1 LEIAAMGDQEM
12 TTDVTR
18 EKLIADFKVVL
29 ADAEEMLKATAS
41 QTGDKAAEMR
51 EKVGEHLKR
60 AKFRLQEEQDKM
72 IARTKEVAGA
82 TDDYVHD
89 HPWQAVGVG
98 AGVGLLIG
106 LLIGRR

>member
-1 LEIAAMGDQEM
+1 MGDQEM

-18 EKLIADFKVVL
+18 EKLIADFKVVI
-29 ADAEEMLKATAS
+29 ADAEELLKATAA

-51 EKVGEHLKR
+51 EKATEHLKR
-60 AKFRLQEEQDKM
+60 AKLRLMEEQDKM
-72 IARTKEVAGA
+72 LARTKEVAGA

-89 HPWQAVGVG
+89 HPWQAVGVA

>member
-1 LEIAAMGDQEM
+1 M
-12 TTDVTR
+12 TPNDVTADVTR

-29 ADAEEMLKATAS
+29 ADAEELLKATAA

-51 EKVGEHLKR
+51 EKIGEHLKR
-60 AKFRLQEEQDKM
+60 AKFRLQEEQEKVV
-72 IARTKEVAGA
+72 ARTKEVAGA

-89 HPWQAVGVG
+89 HPWQAVGAGV
-98 AGVGLLIG
+98 GVGLLLG

>member
-1 LEIAAMGDQEM
+1 MGAQDM
-12 TTDVTR
+12 TDATR

-29 ADAEEMLKATAS
+29 SDAEELLKATAS

-51 EKVGEHLKR
+51 EKVTEHIKR
-60 AKFRLQEEQDKM
+60 AKFRMQEEQEKVL
-72 IARTKEVAGA
+72 ARTKEVAGA

-89 HPWQAVGVG
+89 HPWQAVGMA
-98 AGVGLLIG
+98 AGVGVLLG

>member
-1 LEIAAMGDQEM
+1 MGDPQM
-12 TTDVTR
+12 NDMTR

-41 QTGDKAAEMR
+41 QTGEKAAEMR
-51 EKVGEHLKR
+51 EKVGDHLKR
-60 AKFRLQEEQDKM
+60 AKIRLQEEQEKAL
-72 IARTKEVAGA
+72 ARTKEVAGA

-98 AGVGLLIG
+98 AGIGFLLG

>member
-1 LEIAAMGDQEM
+1 M
-12 TTDVTR
+12 TPNDVTADVTR

-29 ADAEEMLKATAS
+29 ADAEELLKATAA

-51 EKVGEHLKR
+51 EKVTEHLKR
-60 AKFRLQEEQDKM
+60 AKFRLQEEQEKVL
-72 IARTKEVAGA
+72 ARTKEVAGA

-89 HPWQAVGVG
+89 HPWQAVGMA
-98 AGVGLLIG
+98 AGMGFLLG

>member
-1 LEIAAMGDQEM
+1 MGAQDM
-12 TTDVTR
+12 TDATR

-29 ADAEEMLKATAS
+29 SDAEELLKATAS

-51 EKVGEHLKR
+51 EKVTEHIKR
-60 AKFRLQEEQDKM
+60 AKIRLQEEQEKVL
-72 IARTKEVAGA
+72 ARTKEVAGA

-89 HPWQAVGVG
+89 HPWQAVGMA
-98 AGVGLLIG
+98 AGVGVLLG